1 MRPVVLRR
9 LMAAVLFAGWM
20 FVAPIAVAQ
29 TDSNIAPLTF
39 RSAQE
44 EARFHALSSELR
56 CVMCQNQSLADS
68 NAIIARDL
76 RVEVLA
82 LMRKG
87 MSDAE
92 IKTFLVQR
100 YGEFVLYR
108 PRMQGAN
115 VLLWLAPG
123 LLLLGGGLVLFAVVK
138 RRQSNSPKS
147 SVTTSDEE
155 QEW

>member
-1 MRPVVLRR
+1 MMRDIRQLCCVFGLLFGLLVATP
-9 LMAAVLFAGWM
+9 AV
-20 FVAPIAVAQ
+20 VAQ
-29 TDSNIAPLTF
+29 TDQNVAPLVF
-39 RSAQE
+39 RDAGE

-87 MSDAE
+87 MSDDE
-92 IKTFLVQR
+92 IKSFLVQR
-100 YGEFVLYR
+100 YGEFVLYK
-108 PRMQGAN
+108 PRMHGLNTVLWIGPLALMFGGAAA
-115 VLLWLAPG
+115 LLFIVRKCRPANAVRPGNAP
-123 LLLLGGGLVLFAVVK
+123 
-138 RRQSNSPKS
+138 
-147 SVTTSDEE
+147 DEE

>member
-1 MRPVVLRR
+1 
-9 LMAAVLFAGWM
+9 
-20 FVAPIAVAQ
+20 
-29 TDSNIAPLTF
+29 
-39 RSAQE
+39 
-44 EARFHALSSELR
+44 
-56 CVMCQNQSLADS
+56 MCQNQSLADS